1 MPDKKRTRKLKS
13 KSRASMGRILPP
25 VDITDVSQLGE
36 LNKRINAGPLTLVFV
51 YAPWCGH
58 CTKYKPNMTE
68 LENMPNRSVQSV
80 RIRDDVFPKS
90 SINKTPLEGY
100 PSLLLIKPQNEAISF
115 SKENGEVT
123 PVIPEHNNMSN
134 MKTIVSTVGT
144 PEGMIALSNNSQQS
158 PLSTEGLT
166 PEVLTP
172 VVSTNNNN
180 RGLIPVV
187 STANKNVNKGL
198 TPVISSNS
206 AITINSLLPVSSTTN
221 KNNYFKNNLSNS
233 TPERTKSPAGNSTI
247 IYTPL
252 EKSVSPSPPDLS
264 LDRLSANMLQSEQ
277 RMVEDASNPL
287 SQEGGPRKPTQSGG
301 NLMNLLS
308 RVAYQYGPAAALLYM
323 ANVKAASSK
332 KTKKANKTR
341 RA

>member
-1 MPDKKRTRKLKS
+1 
-13 KSRASMGRILPP
+13 MGRILPP
-25 VDITDVSQLGE
+25 VDITNVNQLGE
-36 LNKRINAGPLTLVFV
+36 LDKRINAGPLTLVFV

-58 CTKYKPNMTE
+58 CTRYKPNMTE

-144 PEGMIALSNNSQQS
+144 PEGLKALSNNSQQS
-158 PLSTEGLT
+158 PLSTDGLRPEGLT
-166 PEVLTP
+166 
-172 VVSTNNNN
+172 
-180 RGLIPVV
+180 PVV
-187 STANKNVNKGL
+187 STANKN
-198 TPVISSNS
+198 S
-206 AITINSLLPVSSTTN
+206 INSLIPVSSTTN
-221 KNNYFKNNLSNS
+221 NYRKNNLSNS
-233 TPERTKSPAGNSTI
+233 TPERTKSPLGNSTI

-252 EKSVSPSPPDLS
+252 EKSASPSPPDLS

-277 RMVEDASNPL
+277 RMVEQASSPL

>member
-1 MPDKKRTRKLKS
+1 MAGTRKNKRKS
-13 KSRASMGRILPP
+13 PKNNSTTKTARSVSGRILPP
-25 VDITDVSQLGE
+25 IDITNANE
-36 LNKRINAGPLTLVFV
+36 LDELDKRISIGPITLVLV
-51 YAPWCGH
+51 YADWCGH
-58 CTKYKPNMTE
+58 CTRYKPNME
-68 LENMPNRSVQSV
+68 QLENDSNRSVQTV

-144 PEGMIALSNNSQQS
+144 PEGMRALSNNSQQS
-158 PLSTEGLT
+158 PLSTEVLR
-166 PEVLTP
+166 PE
-172 VVSTNNNN
+172 
-180 RGLIPVV
+180 GLIPVI
-187 STANKNVNKGL
+187 STE
-198 TPVISSNS
+198 
-206 AITINSLLPVSSTTN
+206 N

-252 EKSVSPSPPDLS
+252 EKSGSPSPPDLS
-264 LDRLSANMLQSEQ
+264 LDRLSANMLQSEKM
-277 RMVEDASNPL
+277 MVEDASNPL
-287 SQEGGPRKPTQSGG
+287 SQTGGPRKVTQSGG

-332 KTKKANKTR
+332 KTKKPNKTR

>member
-25 VDITDVSQLGE
+25 VDITNVNQLGE
-36 LNKRINAGPLTLVFV
+36 LDKRINAGPLTLVFV

-58 CTKYKPNMTE
+58 CTRYKPNMTE

-144 PEGMIALSNNSQQS
+144 PEGLKALSNNSQQS
-158 PLSTEGLT
+158 PLSTDGLRPEGLT
-166 PEVLTP
+166 
-172 VVSTNNNN
+172 
-180 RGLIPVV
+180 PVV
-187 STANKNVNKGL
+187 STANKN
-198 TPVISSNS
+198 S
-206 AITINSLLPVSSTTN
+206 INSLIPVSSTTN
-221 KNNYFKNNLSNS
+221 NYRKNNLSNS
-233 TPERTKSPAGNSTI
+233 TPERTKSPLGNSTI

-252 EKSVSPSPPDLS
+252 EKSASPSPPDLS

-277 RMVEDASNPL
+277 RMVEQASSPL

>member
-1 MPDKKRTRKLKS
+1 MPDKKRTRKVKS

-25 VDITDVSQLGE
+25 VDITNVNQLGE
-36 LNKRINAGPLTLVFV
+36 LDKRINAGPLTLVFV

-144 PEGMIALSNNSQQS
+144 PEGMLALSSNSQQT
-158 PLSTEGLT
+158 PLSTD
-166 PEVLTP
+166 
-172 VVSTNNNN
+172 
-180 RGLIPVV
+180 GLIPVV
-187 STANKNVNKGL
+187 STANTNAV
-198 TPVISSNS
+198 
-206 AITINSLLPVSSTTN
+206 NSLIPVSSIKN

-233 TPERTKSPAGNSTI
+233 TPERTKSPLGNSTI

-252 EKSVSPSPPDLS
+252 EKSASPSPPDLS

-277 RMVEDASNPL
+277 RMVEQASSPL